1 MDKFQKIQQI
11 IADELDASPEK
22 IVREARLVEDLGADS
37 LSVIELVMSFE
48 DEFGIQ
54 IPDEE
59 LEKIKTVAILSTLS
73 RSCKK
78 SPLRT
83 FFHLY

>member
-1 MDKFQKIQQI
+1 MDKSQKIQQI

-59 LEKIKTVAILSTLS
+59 LEKIKTVGDIVDALEKL
-73 RSCKK
+73 
-78 SPLRT
+78 
-83 FFHLY
+83 

>member
-59 LEKIKTVAILSTLS
+59 LEKIKSEKNHFEKEAALNA
-73 RSCKK
+73 KK
-78 SPLRT
+78 LEESL
-83 FFHLY
+83 